1 MYRKAHSRRRA
12 AAVNR
17 GIERKSM
24 EKEKELQ
31 QYLEREA
38 AGFAGKA
45 AWLFVDLSKKVED
58 FEKVDEFEKMEE
70 TEKIEDRKNV
80 SDSKEKDI
88 EKDTEKE
95 IEKETERETER
106 ETEKAMPDKATA
118 EKWCS
123 SIVKYKEEEQV
134 ISASTIKVPVMLC
147 LFDYLRENGISVE
160 TKVEV
165 KSEQICS
172 DSTVF
177 EYGAREASLYE
188 LTIWMII
195 NSDNTATNVLL
206 DYLGFDRL
214 NAYFDRIGLTDTRVQ
229 RHMLD
234 YEAVAAGKNNYIS
247 PVDFWHCMEMIWE
260 KKESDPD
267 MAMAFQILTWN
278 RDDESLLRYLYENPV
293 CAHKSGELDQVEHDA
308 GIFCCEKG
316 NYFLGIFLSEMSGE
330 ETQLK
335 EACKL
340 IGRMSRAVY
349 DYYNA

>member
-1 MYRKAHSRRRA
+1 
-12 AAVNR
+12 
-17 GIERKSM
+17 M

-31 QYLEREA
+31 QYLEKEA
-38 AGFAGKA
+38 ADFAGKA
-45 AWLFVDLSKKVED
+45 AWLFVDLSKKVEE
-58 FEKVDEFEKMEE
+58 FEKVEE
-70 TEKIEDRKNV
+70 IEKIEDCKNV
-80 SDSKEKDI
+80 SESKEKDI
-88 EKDTEKE
+88 EKE
-95 IEKETERETER
+95 IGKETEGETKKEN
-106 ETEKAMPDKATA
+106 ALPDKAIA
-118 EKWCS
+118 EKWRS
-123 SIVKYKEEEQV
+123 SIIKYKEEEQV

-160 TKVEV
+160 TKIEV

-172 DSTVF
+172 DSMVF
-177 EYGAREASLYE
+177 EYGTREASLYE

-206 DYLGFDRL
+206 DYLGFDRM
-214 NAYFDRIGLTDTRVQ
+214 NAYFDRIGLADTKVQ

-247 PVDFWHCMEMIWE
+247 PVDFWRCMEMIWE

>member
-1 MYRKAHSRRRA
+1 
-12 AAVNR
+12 
-17 GIERKSM
+17 M

-31 QYLEREA
+31 QYLEKEA
-38 AGFAGKA
+38 ADFAGKA
-45 AWLFVDLSKKVED
+45 AWLFVDLSKKVEE
-58 FEKVDEFEKMEE
+58 FEKVDEFEKVEE
-70 TEKIEDRKNV
+70 IEKIEDCKNV
-80 SDSKEKDI
+80 SESKEKDI
-88 EKDTEKE
+88 EKE
-95 IEKETERETER
+95 IGKETERETEKEINKETEG
-106 ETEKAMPDKATA
+106 ETEKEKAQPDKAIA
-118 EKWCS
+118 EKWRS
-123 SIVKYKEEEQV
+123 SIVKYREEEQV

-147 LFDYLRENGISVE
+147 LFDYLRENVISVE
-160 TKVEV
+160 TKIEV

-177 EYGAREASLYE
+177 EYGSREASLYE

-214 NAYFDRIGLTDTRVQ
+214 NAYFDRIGLADTKVQ

-247 PVDFWHCMEMIWE
+247 PVDFWRCMEMIWE

>member
-1 MYRKAHSRRRA
+1 
-12 AAVNR
+12 
-17 GIERKSM
+17 M

-31 QYLEREA
+31 QYLEKEA
-38 AGFAGKA
+38 ADFAGKA
-45 AWLFVDLSKKVED
+45 AWLFVDLSKKVEE
-58 FEKVDEFEKMEE
+58 FEKVEE
-70 TEKIEDRKNV
+70 IEKIEDCKNA
-80 SDSKEKDI
+80 SESKEKDI
-88 EKDTEKE
+88 EKEIGKETEGETEKE
-95 IEKETERETER
+95 
-106 ETEKAMPDKATA
+106 KALPDKAIA
-118 EKWCS
+118 EKWRS
-123 SIVKYKEEEQV
+123 SIIKYKEEEQV

-160 TKVEV
+160 TKIEV

-177 EYGAREASLYE
+177 EYGTREASLYE

-214 NAYFDRIGLTDTRVQ
+214 NAYFDRIGLADTKVQ

-247 PVDFWHCMEMIWE
+247 PVDFWRCMEMIWE